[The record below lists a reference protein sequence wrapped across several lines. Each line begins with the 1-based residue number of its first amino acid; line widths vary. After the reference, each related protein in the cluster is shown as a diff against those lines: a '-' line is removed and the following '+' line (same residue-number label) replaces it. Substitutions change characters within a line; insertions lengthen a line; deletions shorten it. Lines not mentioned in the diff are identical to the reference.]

1 METVGQPPAEAEL
14 QLLTDW
20 SDPDARSRHR
30 KAAAGAIGI
39 NVAIVVAMWLLPE
52 TFFKPPDLP
61 EVAQRVTPLVMPLP
75 ELTQR
80 DPNPGKVR
88 KEFEVQ
94 APVAPRR
101 TLQMPPSPA
110 PVKGEETPKPQPA
123 PPPPLP
129 EPPKVETARETPP
142 QDLLREVQQTAPP
155 PQPQI
160 QTAEKPSLTF
170 ENPPPPRSAPVPIE
184 QRRIPLP
191 TASIGDIA
199 RSAVMGTPVGT
210 IIGDPGAWG
219 SAYNGMTQSSTPG
232 NPAAA
237 VQLRSDAEGVD
248 FKPYLLQLIAT
259 IKRNWLAV
267 IPESAR
273 MGSRGKVSLQFV
285 IAKNGNIDKVVYA
298 EQSGSNA
305 LDRAAVAGVSASNP
319 LPPLPREFKGNRIV
333 LQLNFVYR

>member
-14 QLLTDW
+14 HLLTDW

-30 KAAAGAIGI
+30 TAAAGALGI
-39 NVAIVVAMWLLPE
+39 NFALVAAMWLLPE
-52 TFFKPPDLP
+52 SFFRPPELP

-75 ELTQR
+75 ELTQH
-80 DPNPGKVR
+80 DPNHGKVS

-94 APVAPRR
+94 APQAPRR
-101 TLQMPPSPA
+101 AIQMPPP
-110 PVKGEETPKPQPA
+110 PLKGEEAPKPA

-142 QDLLREVQQTAPP
+142 LDLPRLVQPAAPP

-160 QTAEKPSLTF
+160 QTEEKPKLTF
-170 ENPPPPRSAPVPIE
+170 ENPPPPSGPVPLG
-184 QRRIPLP
+184 QRQIPLP

-199 RSAVMGTPVGT
+199 KSAVLGTPIGT
-210 IIGDPGAWG
+210 IIGDAGAWG
-219 SAYNGMTQSSTPG
+219 SPYNGMSQSPAPG
-232 NPAAA
+232 NPLAA
-237 VQLRSDAEGVD
+237 VQLRSDTEGVD
-248 FKPYLLQLIAT
+248 FKPYLMQLIAT

-273 MGSRGKVSLQFV
+273 MGRRGKVSLQFV
-285 IAKNGNIDKVVYA
+285 IAKDGNIDKIVFA
-298 EQSGSNA
+298 EQSGSSA
-305 LDRAAVAGVSASNP
+305 LDRAAVSGVSASNP
-319 LPPLPREFKGNRIV
+319 LPPLPREFKGTRIV